1 MCQQLSPY
9 DLHVPEDLCKQ
20 ICEVI
25 DSRVSPTFRDVMEYF
40 IMKKLGSYVDLGSAL
55 ISNPAMVYTTLIDIL
70 GFKDTANVI
79 LKLLI
84 RRLAEGS
91 RLSLNVDDVVK
102 GVVSNNR
109 KVVYSFVK
117 QVAFSRS

>member
-1 MCQQLSPY
+1 
-9 DLHVPEDLCKQ
+9 
-20 ICEVI
+20 
-25 DSRVSPTFRDVMEYF
+25 
-40 IMKKLGSYVDLGSAL
+40 MKKLGSYVDLGSAL
-55 ISNPAMVYTTLIDIL
+55 ISNPAIVYMTLVDIL
-70 GFKDTANVI
+70 GFKDTADVI

-102 GVVSNNR
+102 GVISNNR